1 MKKNLSEQVTQIM
14 TDFVSRLRYED
25 IPADVRERAKV
36 YILDSLA
43 CSIGGCLTGPGK
55 MMAEFFASM
64 GGTPE
69 ARILGTGERIPC
81 LHAIYVNAYLS
92 NVLDFDDTFSTWSH
106 PGSTIVTP
114 AFGVAEKIGGISGK
128 QYLTAV
134 VAGYEMSIRI
144 GLATLPSPER
154 YKQAFGMATHQIFGS
169 ATVAGKLLSLNPG
182 EMATAYGFAGMSAPV
197 AHCRKNG
204 LDGNERPFSWLK
216 NNFGWAA
223 MGGVL
228 AVFLTQKG
236 FAGPHKVLD
245 GERGFWAIRMVE
257 RISVRSFFELCR
269 NMTLKHPSNIID
281 AQFSIPFLV
290 AATIMGHSPH
300 EGLYEEALRDP
311 EVFALSEKVSLEP
324 DEESDR
330 MYLNEKLMP
339 SKVTIRMKDGQ
350 EFEKRVD
357 VPSGSPGN
365 FQPLS
370 EQLEKYELLVSRVLG
385 AEKSMESLEKIMEI
399 ERISE
404 VAQVF

>member
-1 MKKNLSEQVTQIM
+1 
-14 TDFVSRLRYED
+14 
-25 IPADVRERAKV
+25 
-36 YILDSLA
+36 
-43 CSIGGCLTGPGK
+43 
-55 MMAEFFASM
+55 M

-245 GERGFWAIRMVE
+245 GERGFWAMCGSDRCDFDAMVKELGKTFLIGETSFKPYASCRWTHSTIDATREIIGRENLDPRMVE